1 MRALVIKEL
10 PEISIYTV
18 LGGSISGELF
28 LSEDLKIGARLQDV
42 ILEGA
47 RWHVVKAAEE
57 GRDIEFWNTLFERW
71 DKKSGDDMGFYY
83 NDFYR
88 IAPEPPQPQYV
99 PFTASDWEMFVRKV
113 VRDSEWKR
121 SGFIVAWDETE
132 FQMGGNWYS
141 YKAALK
147 TCTFLDGSPF
157 GKIVS

>member
-18 LGGSISGELF
+18 LSGSISGELF

-47 RWHVVKAAEE
+47 RWQVVKAAEE
-57 GRDIEFWNTLFERW
+57 GKGIEVWEEAISEWCSKESMTFFA
-71 DKKSGDDMGFYY
+71 DS
-83 NDFYR
+83 FYR
-88 IAPEPPQPQYV
+88 IAPEPPKPKYV
-99 PFTASDWEMFVRKV
+99 PFTASDWEMFVGKV
-113 VRDSEWKR
+113 VRDNKWGKWSLVTSCDEADVFVGGEW
-121 SGFIVAWDETE
+121 F
-132 FQMGGNWYS
+132 S
-141 YKAALK
+141 YESAFK